1 MGVVQLPDE
10 LERVIERQ
18 VAEGRAASPTAFIE
32 EAILRLVADTSAE
45 EDELRQAAEAGSAD
59 IDNNRYRTVATPE
72 DEQRLQDGLMGRLQ
86 ARLSADGSL
95 AYRLTR
101 VAEEQIDAPLLDS
114 ARDHGLEAAGRY
126 GQFMVMA
133 GLGTE
138 PNMAGSVEV
147 PRLHGVRAYPARLA
161 RRRIE
166 PARRV
171 AKPHHLIVYR
181 LGPDGV
187 VDILGLVRDRM
198 VLSRAARRIVRATDE
213 S

>member
-1 MGVVQLPDE
+1 M
-10 LERVIERQ
+10 
-18 VAEGRAASPTAFIE
+18 
-32 EAILRLVADTSAE
+32 
-45 EDELRQAAEAGSAD
+45 
-59 IDNNRYRTVATPE
+59 
-72 DEQRLQDGLMGRLQ
+72 
-86 ARLSADGSL
+86 

-126 GQFMVMA
+126 GQFILTVMA

-187 VDILGLVRDRM
+187 VEILGLVRDRM